1 MEETKTLETIIETI
15 ISRNILAIVREK
27 NCRNK
32 TMLDSA
38 SERCLLKERE
48 NKVTDNEEGKK
59 EEEKSFRIQEN
70 EK

>member
-15 ISRNILAIVREK
+15 ISRNILAIVRER

-38 SERCLLKERE
+38 SERCLLKE

-70 EK
+70 GK